1 MGRVTL
7 ALAIFIVGVLIF
19 NVPIS
24 CALDATAIGSNTI
37 IVDTQHAKPNLKDI
51 KTNYTKVDTIYG
63 PVNVQTETLK
73 KLGKERI
80 AEAYS
85 EFLKQKEEYRKM
97 DEKLGINKT
106 YAAINTV
113 SSPQATAQQNAAP
126 LGEGASFYER
136 CWFLPSST
144 ELITEMTGCVVPGT
158 VSNPNNENFVSY
170 QEREIYLNCIKNGY
184 QDCIEVI
191 CQQYP
196 DGSTDVNV
204 CIYDNSNFYV
214 DFHTFSLVIHDVS
227 HPIEYDVI
235 LHGGYNAY
243 DIWLTDTV
251 TDEHYFGRYTDSD
264 DFSYLITC
272 YSGATEL
279 EDDRLGQPNAQQYLV
294 SCTFQDYYVVSGGLG
309 GSPMLPYTVFGNIQ
323 HDASQPYVY
332 AHGYQSSGITYSD
345 LAGGNPDPSH

>member
-80 AEAYS
+80 TEAYS

-97 DEKLGINKT
+97 DEKLGIDKT
-106 YAAINTV
+106 YAAVNTV
-113 SSPQATAQQNAAP
+113 SSSQATAQQNAAP
-126 LGEGASFYER
+126 LRQGTSFQER
-136 CWFLPSST
+136 CWFLQPST
-144 ELITEMTGCVVPGT
+144 VLVTALYGCVFPGT
-158 VSNPNNENFVSY
+158 VSNPNNENFLSY
-170 QEREIYLNCIKNGY
+170 QEREIYLNYVQNDY
-184 QDCIEVI
+184 RDCIEVI

-196 DGSTDVNV
+196 DRSTDVCI
-204 CIYDNSNFYV
+204 CIYDNSNYYV
-214 DFHTFSLVIHDVS
+214 DSSIFSLVIHDVS

-235 LHGGYNAY
+235 LNSAYNAY

-251 TDEHYFGRYTDSD
+251 TGEYYFGSYTDSD
-264 DFSYLITC
+264 NYSYFISY

-279 EDDRLGQPNAQQYLV
+279 EDYSLGKPTAQQYLV
-294 SCTFQDYYVVSGGLG
+294 SCTFKDYYAVVG
-309 GSPMLPYTVFGNIQ
+309 GSVGSPVPPYTVFSNIQ

-332 AHGYQSSGITYSD
+332 AHGYQSSGLTYSD